1 MVLPE
6 AAILSN
12 VPCLA
17 MARADKQPGGAR
29 LKRQPVIIVRTQQN
43 NSSASSCPGDPQG
56 TRYEVQSLAVQQD
69 PRELELSKGRRLLH
83 ELGGVPHMMT

>member
-17 MARADKQPGGAR
+17 MERADKQPGGAR

-43 NSSASSCPGDPQG
+43 NSSASL
-56 TRYEVQSLAVQQD
+56 V
-69 PRELELSKGRRLLH
+69 REILKGPDMRCRA
-83 ELGGVPHMMT
+83 